1 MYISFQSSK
10 LLLFLSFF
18 SFFSVISY
26 TRRKALNALA
36 IISLNRH
43 RKEVSLK
50 HRQSNTLRRYNTH
63 TNKYKVHSWPWS
75 GSSGVFH
82 WRIQPVN
89 GKRPVITFINNAFCS
104 YGTLFLN
111 WRDISKKKKNPTIY
125 IQANSWMMPPSGEK
139 NLTLHSSRKIL
150 NLLYNKLRPGYQSC
164 WSKSVSLAPVSI

>member
-1 MYISFQSSK
+1 MYISFQSS
-10 LLLFLSFF
+10 FVFVSFF

-82 WRIQPVN
+82 WWIQPVRVN
-89 GKRPVITFINNAFCS
+89 GKLPVITFINNAFCS
-104 YGTLFLN
+104 YGTLFYF
-111 WRDISKKKKNPTIY
+111 RYFKEKKNPTIY

-139 NLTLHSSRKIL
+139 
-150 NLLYNKLRPGYQSC
+150 
-164 WSKSVSLAPVSI
+164 KSDITFQ